1 MKLKHI
7 SYILSV
13 FLLIFFIYSCNDN
26 DTYSYGSVDA
36 SADAQIYRFALK
48 GTPRTKD
55 DTLKYPAIAKTFFHI
70 DQKTERIYN
79 TDSLPYK
86 INIGKLMA
94 TLAYSTDAAP
104 SKTEIRYASLP
115 DSIMELTEED
125 SIDFSRN
132 DVLIKVTAQNGTT
145 IKEYTVDLIIHQID
159 PDSVVWKQ
167 ITSSNSP
174 LGDANKKEKV
184 VLKNNTFYRY
194 FLTGGNLTLQTA
206 DVTSTTAITW
216 SNQTI
221 TGLNN
226 NIRLDDITVLNGNF
240 YAVDN
245 SGKAY
250 SSSNGTNWDESVSIP
265 YVHRIIGILPEAKA
279 ENDSLLVVTKEGSD
293 YYLEKTNDLKILKR
307 KTIINNTTVFDK
319 DNFMTLLD
327 NFDYSSIT
335 HYNRDNQN
343 SNILSLIGPRS
354 PNKSLRNSWL
364 FISDKK
370 GLSVIKSGNEI
381 STFKKEVDFNGFTY
395 DDKFFAM
402 SKDSIYV
409 SNDWGK
415 RWSKAPVGYSLAEEM
430 KTSEDQSVIVD
441 DKDFIWIFGKTG
453 TQYAVWRGRLNRL
466 IK

>member
-55 DTLKYPAIAKTFFHI
+55 DTLKYPAIQKTFFHI
-70 DQKTERIYN
+70 NQKEGKIYN

-86 INIGKLMA
+86 INIGRLMA
-94 TLAYSTDAAP
+94 TLTYSADAAP

-145 IKEYTVDLIIHQID
+145 VKEYTVDLIIHQID

-167 ITSSNSP
+167 ITSLGSAV
-174 LGDANKKEKV
+174 GDANKREKV
-184 VLKNNTFYRY
+184 VLRNNTFYRY
-194 FLTGGNLTLQTA
+194 FLTGGILYLQTA
-206 DVTSTTAITW
+206 SVLSGSPMPWYTSPIV
-216 SNQTI
+216 
-221 TGLNN
+221 GLNN
-226 NIRLDDITVLNGNF
+226 NIRLDDITVMNGNF

-250 SSSNGTNWDESVSIP
+250 SSSSGDIWNESVSIP
-265 YVHRIIGILPEAKA
+265 YVHRIIGILPGAKA

-293 YYLEKTNDLKILKR
+293 YYLEKTNDLKTLKR

-319 DNFMTLLD
+319 DKFMALLD
-327 NFDYSSIT
+327 NFDYSSLT
-335 HYNRDNQN
+335 HYNRDNLN

-354 PNKSLRNSWL
+354 SNISLRDSWL
-364 FISDKK
+364 FISDKT

-381 STFKKEVDFNGFTY
+381 STFKKDVDFTGFTY
-395 DDKFFAM
+395 DNKFFAM

-415 RWSKAPVGYSLAEEM
+415 QWSKAPVGYSLPDGM
-430 KTSEDQSVIVD
+430 KTSEIQSVIVD
-441 DKDFIWIFGKTG
+441 DKDFIWVFGKMG